1 MIPHEAGPIPRA
13 QRGMLMALNAKVFV
27 TPKPSVLDPQGQ
39 AVSGALHSLG
49 YGEIEDVRIGKYM
62 EVRLTGGDPSAAKT
76 RLDEMC
82 RRLLANGTIE
92 DYRFEIGAGE
102 EEGIRR

>member
-1 MIPHEAGPIPRA
+1 MT
-13 QRGMLMALNAKVFV
+13 LKAKVFV
-27 TPKPSVLDPQGQ
+27 TPKASVLDPQGK

-49 YGEIEDVRIGKYM
+49 YNEVEDVRIGKYM
-62 EVRLTGGDPSAAKT
+62 EVRISGADSAAAKS

-92 DYRFEIGAGE
+92 DYRFEIGADE
-102 EEGIRR
+102 A